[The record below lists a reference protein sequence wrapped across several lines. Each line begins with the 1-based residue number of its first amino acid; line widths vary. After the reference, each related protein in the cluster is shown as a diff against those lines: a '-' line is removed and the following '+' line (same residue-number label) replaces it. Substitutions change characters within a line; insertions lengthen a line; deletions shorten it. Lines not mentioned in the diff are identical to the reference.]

1 MQKGRPPGNQGIALS
16 AGLVVN
22 VRLFLELQTSDAGA
36 AIALG
41 FLFHD
46 AVADYYGKANGG
58 WWRYNKSGNGL
69 GVP

>member
-1 MQKGRPPGNQGIALS
+1 M
-16 AGLVVN
+16 V
-22 VRLFLELQTSDAGA
+22 VRLLLELQTSDAGA
-36 AIALG
+36 AITLG

-46 AVADYYGKANGG
+46 AVPAYAGKAIGG